1 MLSYLFKVTT
11 MKIQPHKK
19 NKAIKASRNTSS
31 NPMRSQLSLINPA
44 LLEKSPAGDSL
55 TSGSSFFHS
64 TSSEM
69 MSRERNRNDKLSEA
83 FEKIDLN

>member
-44 LLEKSPAGDSL
+44 LLEKSPTGYSL

-64 TSSEM
+64 TNNEM
-69 MSRERNRNDKLSEA
+69 KSRERNCNDKLSEA